1 MHNLESAVIALAVP
15 QDIST
20 EVLIEKYAKGK
31 ETSIAEVHARV
42 ARALAEVEPAK
53 QRKQQ
58 GETFLWAMEHG
69 FIPAGRVASAAG
81 AGLQSTL
88 INCFVQPVGDSITQT
103 VDGKPG
109 IYTALAQAAE
119 TMRRGGGVGYNFSAI
134 RPKGALVKG
143 TGSSASGPISYMNV
157 FDKSCETVESAGA
170 RRGAQMAVLDVDHPD
185 LLDFITAKQE
195 RGQLN
200 NFNMSVG
207 ISDAFM
213 QAVEAGTT
221 FDLVHVAEPNAQIK
235 AKEGVVRPRA
245 DGKWVYRT
253 VQAREVWDLIMQ
265 STYAAAEPGVLYM
278 DRINAENNLAYCEK
292 IAATNPCGEQPLPDY
307 GCCCLGS
314 LNLTAY
320 VTDPFKAAAS
330 FDFDLMAQVTKV
342 AVRMLD
348 NVLIATLWPL
358 AEQAQ
363 EAANKRRLGLG
374 FTGLGDALIMLGVR
388 YDSEAGREL
397 AARIA
402 CTLRDAAYAS
412 SVDLAKERGAFP
424 LFDAERYLAGGFAS
438 RLPEALKDQIRAHG
452 IRNSHLTSIA
462 PTGTISLAFADNASN
477 GIEPAFSWFYER
489 LKRMPDGSKKAY
501 TVEDHAYRVYRA
513 LGHDTRKLPPAFVSA
528 LEIAAIDHM
537 LMVAC
542 VAPYVD
548 AAISKTV
555 NVPQDYPYADF
566 KNLYMEAWRKGLKGI
581 TTYRPNSVLGAVLS
595 LPTTA
600 TAAPVAAAIEPA
612 MTLSEQDKRMVLTE
626 VALSPPLASLRWPS
640 RPGLPAGASGWV
652 SDTISSPQG
661 DFAVLVSDQGG
672 VPFEVWVLGGQP
684 PRGLDAIAKTLSAD
698 MRADDKGWLR
708 KKFSILAH
716 AFGDPFTMP
725 MPPHGTPLQVP
736 SATAALAR
744 LIEWRYGE
752 LGALDVSDSGADE
765 PTPVLNALFAA
776 EEPRTGTDGTLAW
789 VADIRNPS
797 TGDDFVLMLKELQMP
812 DGSRR
817 PYSMWLTGGH
827 PRALDGLCK
836 LLSLDMRVIDPAWIG
851 MKLRKLLN
859 YAEPRGD
866 FLARVP
872 GSEKQASYPSTVA
885 YVAQLVIHRYAMLGI
900 LTKEGLPINAM
911 GVVMAEP
918 THAAV
923 ASVILAGKPCGECG
937 NRSVIKKDGCDFC
950 TACGAIGSCG

>member
-1 MHNLESAVIALAVP
+1 MHNLENAVVALAIP

-20 EVLIEKYAKGK
+20 EVLIEKYAKGD
-31 ETSIAEVHARV
+31 ETCAAEVLMRV
-42 ARALAEVEPAK
+42 AKALAEVEPTK
-53 QRKQQ
+53 HRKQHA
-58 GETFLWAMEHG
+58 ESFLWAMQNG

-81 AGLQSTL
+81 TGLQTTL
-88 INCFVQPVGDSITQT
+88 INCFVQPVGDSITESAQ
-103 VDGKPG
+103 GKPG

-134 RPKGALVKG
+134 RPKGAMVKG
-143 TGSSASGPISYMNV
+143 TGSSASGPISYMKV
-157 FDKSCETVESAGA
+157 FDRSCETVESAGA
-170 RRGAQMAVLDVDHPD
+170 RRGAQMAVINIEHPD
-185 LLDFITAKQE
+185 ILDFITVKQE

-200 NFNMSVG
+200 NFNISVG
-207 ISDAFM
+207 VTDAFM
-213 QAVEAGTT
+213 RAVDADQLFELA
-221 FDLVHVAEPNAQIK
+221 HAAEPNAEIK
-235 AKEGVVRPRA
+235 ATGAYHRD
-245 DGKWVYRT
+245 DGKWVYRE
-253 VQAREVWDLIMQ
+253 VLARDVWDLIMK
-265 STYAAAEPGVLYM
+265 STYAAAEPGVLYL
-278 DRINAENNLAYCEK
+278 DRINQENNLAYCEV
-292 IAATNPCGEQPLPDY
+292 IEATNPCGEQPLPDY

-320 VTDPFKAAAS
+320 VTAPFSAESA
-330 FDFDLMAQVTKV
+330 FDFDLMSQVTKV

-348 NVLIATLWPL
+348 NVLTATKWPL
-358 AEQAQ
+358 EEQSK
-363 EAANKRRLGLG
+363 EASAKRRLGLG

-388 YDSEAGREL
+388 YDSEQGREL
-397 AARIA
+397 AVKIA
-402 CTLRDAAYAS
+402 CMMRDAAYS
-412 SVDLAKERGAFP
+412 GSVDLAKERGAFP
-424 LFDAERYLAGGFAS
+424 LLDTERYLQGGFAS
-438 RLPEALKDQIRAHG
+438 RLPDALKEQIRVHG

-477 GIEPAFSWFYER
+477 GIEPAFSWFYNR
-489 LKRMPDGSKKAY
+489 MKRMPDGSKKDY
-501 TVEDHAYRVYRA
+501 TVEDHAYRMYRA
-513 LGHDTRKLPPAFVSA
+513 LGHDTSKLPEAFVSA
-528 LEIAAIDHM
+528 LEISATDHM
-537 LMVAC
+537 LMVAA

-555 NVPQDYPYADF
+555 NVPEDYPYNDF

-595 LPTTA
+595 VPA
-600 TAAPVAAAIEPA
+600 AAPEVAGNPQT
-612 MTLSEQDKRMVLTE
+612 MTLSEQDKRLVLTE
-626 VALSPPLASLRWPS
+626 VTMSPPLASLRWPS

-652 SDTISSPQG
+652 SETIASPQG
-661 DFAVLVSDQGG
+661 DFAVVVSDKDG

-684 PRGLDAIAKTLSAD
+684 PRGLDAIAKTLSTD
-698 MRADDKGWLR
+698 MRANDRGWLR
-708 KKFSILAH
+708 KKFSMLAH
-716 AFGDPFTMP
+716 AYGDPFEMQ
-725 MPPHGTPLQVP
+725 MPPNGERVQVP
-736 SATAALAR
+736 SATAALAK
-744 LIEWRYGE
+744 LIEWRYQQ
-752 LGALDVSDSGADE
+752 LGALDSKPNE
-765 PTPVLNALFAA
+765 PTPVLNALFASQ
-776 EEPRTGTDGTLAW
+776 EPKTGTDGTLAW
-789 VADIRNPS
+789 VADVRNPS
-797 TGDDFVLMLKELQMP
+797 TEDDFVLMLKELQMP

-885 YVAQLVIHRYAMLGI
+885 YIAQLVIHRYAMLGI

-918 THAAV
+918 THPAI
-923 ASVILAGKPCGECG
+923 ASATLAGKLCRECG
-937 NRSVIKKDGCDFC
+937 NSTVIKKDGCDFC